1 MAALGLCYCTGALS
15 SCSEWGLV
23 CFALLRLLTVVVLL
37 LWSMGPGVHGLG
49 QLWPVGSVA
58 EAHGLSCSA
67 VYRLFL
73 DQGSNPYPLHWQ
85 VDFLITGP
93 TTWTSLILIYF
104 NVFSPMMRALEWSCH
119 CILRVQQNASFIK
132 RIQLLFAELMTSN

>member
-49 QLWPVGSVA
+49 
-58 EAHGLSCSA
+58 
-67 VYRLFL
+67 
-73 DQGSNPYPLHWQ
+73 
-85 VDFLITGP
+85 
-93 TTWTSLILIYF
+93 
-104 NVFSPMMRALEWSCH
+104 
-119 CILRVQQNASFIK
+119 
-132 RIQLLFAELMTSN
+132 